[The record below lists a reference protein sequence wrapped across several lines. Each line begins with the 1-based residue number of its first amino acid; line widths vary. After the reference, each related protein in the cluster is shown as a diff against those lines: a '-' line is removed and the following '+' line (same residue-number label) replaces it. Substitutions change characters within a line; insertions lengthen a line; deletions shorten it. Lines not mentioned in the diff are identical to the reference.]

1 MAQIFDPSRIFRGLK
16 TAISEGVTSVFPI
29 ETEGRQLVVKNVR
42 VDDSNV
48 SPFDYKTQKQIKIQE
63 KDFVVPVYGD
73 LELVDKNTGE
83 VIDTKKNFR
92 LMDIPV
98 LTDRYSYILGGNE
111 YTVDKQLRMKPGIYT
126 REKEN
131 GELESQFNLAKGGG
145 RGFKMWINPED
156 GIFKLKIGTANPPL
170 YPLLKALGVE
180 DGPIKEAWGDSMFTL
195 NQAKTRRT
203 GDVDIMKAYK
213 AIFRK
218 DAAGLAQAQT
228 ELRNFFDKTVLSEE
242 TTKRTLG
249 KGFAKVEPETL
260 LLTSKRL
267 LEVSRGEAE
276 PDDRDSLVYKHLYDT
291 PDLIKAR
298 LDANQRKVQNDIKRV
313 MDKKNKITEIVSKD
327 MLNKPVRQ
335 FFVQG
340 TVAHAAEQTNPTT
353 MLAEATKVTSLGEG
367 AIGDMNA
374 ITDSMRA
381 VNTSHVGVLDPVATP
396 ESDRIGINLHLALG
410 ATVKDKELQTLVV
423 DPTTR
428 KSRYEN
434 VKDIFD
440 LKVAF
445 PDQYDKDNKPV
456 KGTVTIIQKGKIT
469 EVDPKEVDLVLRSPK
484 QMFTYLTNLVPF
496 SANIQGNRA
505 FMANKMLAQAI
516 PLKYREAPL
525 VQSKMPTG
533 GTFENFIGKVFSTQA
548 EEDGVVKKVTYDE
561 VIVENK
567 DGKESVYNL
576 YNNFPLNNKS
586 FIHSTPLV
594 KAGDKVTLG
603 QPIADTNYTKDGTL
617 AIGTNLRV
625 GILPFKDSTFED
637 GYVISE
643 SASKKLTSE
652 HLREV
657 TIQVGKEDLMEL
669 KAFKAHYPTAMTGDM
684 AGKLDESGVIKK
696 GTVVE
701 PGDVV
706 IAHLQKTEASDE
718 DARLGKLSKKLV
730 KGYRNNAQIWDKETI
745 GTVVDVFK
753 TPDSIKV
760 FIRTEEPMQIGD
772 KIVNR
777 HGAKGIVSCYDE
789 KTEVLTDSGWK
800 PFSDLKYSDKICTLN
815 PDTGI
820 IEYHQPTNI
829 IAEDY
834 CGPMHK
840 YCGRRLNFMTTPNHK
855 HYVGKRYS
863 KAKPKLETSDDIFG
877 KSRLFYR
884 TGQWVGTELERITIP
899 GATYTTPTGKVV
911 VKEALQFDAG
921 DFMEFFGFYITEGHC
936 SKNSG
941 VVISQSKEKHFP
953 EWTNIKESMSR
964 LGFKIGE
971 DAFRLTLYSV
981 QIRHWL
987 KQFGYSQDKFIPR
1000 EMLDASPRLLKRMY
1014 DAIMQGDGRLVL
1026 REDGSILR
1034 EEIYTSS
1041 KRLADDYQELALRIG
1056 KSASIGIYVRHG
1068 VPEYIV
1074 RVSNCPVAWK
1084 VENNTNNHLIEYW
1097 EKYRGKVYCATV
1109 PNHIMYVRRC
1119 GKPMWSGN
1127 SIVPDNEMPINKEG
1141 ARIDVAISP
1150 SAIPG
1155 RINPSQVLETAASK
1169 VALKWGRP
1177 LKIDNFAPI
1186 DSVKEI
1192 KNLLKT
1198 EGLTDKEELVDPKTG
1213 QSLGKVMVGNQYYLK
1228 LMHQVS
1234 KKINARGAGPSY
1246 DIDMQPTKGGHG
1258 SARAMDRLTWNS
1270 LVAHGA
1276 RENLYEMTAYKAEKN
1291 PELWNSVR
1299 MGLPIPAPK
1308 RPFVFD
1314 KLLGYL
1320 AAGGVNVKKDGNK
1333 LYMLPLTDQEILGR
1347 SNGEIDDAKVVISK
1361 NLRPVQ
1367 DGLFDEVKTGGLKGN
1382 KWTHVKLAE
1391 PVLNPV
1397 MENAAMT
1404 LLDLTQNQLE
1414 DVIAGRRY
1422 YDPATGS
1429 LTNDNTGITSGAA
1442 LEKMLSKIN
1451 VDEEFKSL
1459 KDSAAT
1465 LKGQGLNKANKKL
1478 RFLNAL
1484 RLHNLSPDKA
1494 YMIHNVPIL
1503 PPQFRPMYPL
1513 PNGSLNTAPINYLY
1527 RDMIMVNKQLKELS
1541 DLDDD
1546 VKSDLRRD
1554 LYQSIKAAQGLGDPL
1569 VQRGEKKIIGA
1580 IELIKGSQPKEGFFQ
1595 SVVFSKNQDLSGSST
1610 ITPSV
1615 EMSPDEILLPKD
1627 MAWEL
1632 YQPFVIKELTS
1643 MGYKPLDAMV
1653 MAKDHDP
1660 RANLALEKVT
1670 RERPVW
1676 LNRAPSLHKFSMLAV
1691 QPKLYNG
1698 KSIGIHPLVVGGFTA
1713 DIDGNCSDFDSLIK
1727 LKISKSAIDIIS
1739 SAVYIKR
1746 NLKYK
1751 ELFMRTVAE
1760 STLSWKTSD
1769 SVVVTTKIGEF
1780 PRIGFPSKDRNGAD
1794 VYAVPDGV
1802 EVVGCD
1808 PVTGEANYYPVTLLT
1823 VEEGC
1828 QTVEVF
1834 FGGRSVI
1841 LSDNESMAAFNSS
1854 TGAVTK
1860 VAPSNVDKM
1869 MVPVLKKD
1877 PTPFGTFG
1885 TRDIGWMLG
1894 AYISDGWTSSNTV
1907 GYAKLEKAKR
1917 DEFVRIMRAC
1927 HDNFTVREYHGE
1939 AGDGK
1944 LGTSIKLHLNS
1955 MSLVEYMRQFNCIAD
1970 SDAQVRTSNKKKIPH
1985 WVLQLGSEDMLWG
1998 LLSGLI
2004 DGDGS
2009 MSINMSTGR
2018 PRFTAKFCTSS
2029 PFLRDSVKE
2038 LCYRL
2043 GIRADVTTVPPRNSS
2058 SEAYVVNLSTVDLF
2072 EYLDNL
2078 SCIGERER
2086 SIISQWKECPPAKD
2100 DRDLIPVSDAEVA
2113 TLKSFV
2119 SSVMDASLHTAISR
2133 NKKVGYRVGR
2143 KILERHLQ
2151 IMDEHIPSL
2160 AARVRARNTVWET
2173 VTEVK
2178 DAGVRQVFDLA
2189 VEEAK
2194 VYAVNNGIIIW
2205 DTMGVYVPVSHKA
2218 VEEAKNYFPTK
2229 VLEHAADGRI
2239 MVSPGHDIMTGLF
2252 YLTRSGKDRT
2262 KEHSFSSIDDAMKL
2276 YKNKTIEIYDDVM
2289 IGGKKTTIGREL
2301 VSKALPS
2308 GIVLPEGGLSKST
2321 IKSFLSDLASA
2332 GPAKFNET
2340 MTKLSQLSAQFN
2352 IYSAISIGLDDLE
2365 PDYAARDKMVK
2376 SVQNKLKSA
2385 KDDDERRK
2393 IIQSSLPEFHNTVTD
2408 YMKSHPESALSQL
2421 MKANGKPSFDQ
2432 FKQLISTPFAVSD
2445 ADGRAIPIITT
2456 KSFAEGLPVSEYWTT
2471 TYGSRTGM
2479 IQKRLETAE
2488 PGYFSKQ
2495 ILSVTID
2502 NVVSMDDCGTS
2513 NGVATSMESKN
2524 DVVGRYEAGTNN
2536 MIDVER
2542 YTSMLKNG
2550 VKTVKLRSP
2559 LTCEAKEGT
2568 CSKCYGLRENGQQA
2582 KIGDNVGAL
2591 AGQFFTEPTT
2601 QGALKAFHTGAVLGA
2616 GAQVAGGLERLQQL
2630 TMVPDYLKDKA
2641 TLAKVSGTIDR
2652 IEDNPAGGKNI
2663 FIGSEKHLAGVRN
2676 KIIVSAGDTVSKG
2689 DALTDG
2695 PIKPQEL
2702 LELKGIEPTQKYLV
2716 DSMKETFA
2724 GMGVELNRKLL
2735 ETVVKST
2742 TNLTTIADAGDHPY
2756 YVPGDQVPLSEVKS
2770 WNSKRQNEM
2779 DVDMALGA
2787 TLAVGTGP
2795 YSTGTV
2801 LDRDKIKAL
2810 KTLGINTVTI
2820 SSSPVKHTPSIVG
2833 VNLLARMGKDWLAKL
2848 NTNYIEQGIIKGVQT
2863 GDVATTSSY
2872 NPTGPYVLATGFGKG
2887 EKGKY

>member
-48 SPFDYKTQKQIKIQE
+48 SPFDYKTQKQVKIQE
-63 KDFVVPVYGD
+63 KDFVAPVYGD

-195 NQAKTRRT
+195 NQTKTRRT
-203 GDVDIMKAYK
+203 GDVDVIKAYK

-218 DAAGLAQAQT
+218 DAPSLAQAQV
-228 ELRNFFDKTVLSEE
+228 ELRDFFDKTVLSEE

-291 PDLIKAR
+291 PDLVKAR

-561 VIVENK
+561 VVVENK
-567 DGKESVYNL
+567 DGKETVYNL

-586 FIHSTPLV
+586 FIHSTPTV

-657 TIQVGKEDLMEL
+657 SIQVGREDLLEL

-684 AGKLDESGVIKK
+684 AGKLDEAGVIKK

-701 PGDVV
+701 PGDIV

-753 TPDSIKV
+753 TPDSVKV

-941 VVISQSKEKHFP
+941 VVISQSKEKHLP

-1041 KRLADDYQELALRIG
+1041 KQLADDYQELALRIG
-1056 KSASIGIYVRHG
+1056 KSASIGIYIRHG

-1109 PNHIMYVRRC
+1109 QNHIMYVRRC

-1169 VALKWGRP
+1169 IALKWGRP

-1333 LYMLPLTDQEILGR
+1333 LYMLPLTDHEILQR

-1414 DVIAGRRY
+1414 DVIAGRKY
-1422 YDPATGS
+1422 YDPTKNAIT
-1429 LTNDNTGITSGAA
+1429 TENTGITSGTA

-1459 KDSAAT
+1459 KDSAVT

-1484 RLHNLSPDKA
+1484 RLHNLTPDKA

-1569 VQRGEKKIIGA
+1569 VQRGEKKIVGA
-1580 IELIKGSQPKEGFFQ
+1580 IETIKGAQPKEGFFQ
-1595 SVVFSKNQDLSGSST
+1595 AVVFSKNQDLSGSST

-1713 DIDGNCSDFDSLIK
+1713 DIDG
-1727 LKISKSAIDIIS
+1727 
-1739 SAVYIKR
+1739 
-1746 NLKYK
+1746 
-1751 ELFMRTVAE
+1751 
-1760 STLSWKTSD
+1760 
-1769 SVVVTTKIGEF
+1769 
-1780 PRIGFPSKDRNGAD
+1780 
-1794 VYAVPDGV
+1794 
-1802 EVVGCD
+1802 
-1808 PVTGEANYYPVTLLT
+1808 
-1823 VEEGC
+1823 
-1828 QTVEVF
+1828 
-1834 FGGRSVI
+1834 
-1841 LSDNESMAAFNSS
+1841 
-1854 TGAVTK
+1854 
-1860 VAPSNVDKM
+1860 
-1869 MVPVLKKD
+1869 
-1877 PTPFGTFG
+1877 
-1885 TRDIGWMLG
+1885 
-1894 AYISDGWTSSNTV
+1894 
-1907 GYAKLEKAKR
+1907 
-1917 DEFVRIMRAC
+1917 
-1927 HDNFTVREYHGE
+1927 
-1939 AGDGK
+1939 
-1944 LGTSIKLHLNS
+1944 
-1955 MSLVEYMRQFNCIAD
+1955 
-1970 SDAQVRTSNKKKIPH
+1970 
-1985 WVLQLGSEDMLWG
+1985 
-1998 LLSGLI
+1998 
-2004 DGDGS
+2004 
-2009 MSINMSTGR
+2009 
-2018 PRFTAKFCTSS
+2018 
-2029 PFLRDSVKE
+2029 
-2038 LCYRL
+2038 
-2043 GIRADVTTVPPRNSS
+2043 
-2058 SEAYVVNLSTVDLF
+2058 
-2072 EYLDNL
+2072 
-2078 SCIGERER
+2078 
-2086 SIISQWKECPPAKD
+2086 
-2100 DRDLIPVSDAEVA
+2100 
-2113 TLKSFV
+2113 
-2119 SSVMDASLHTAISR
+2119 
-2133 NKKVGYRVGR
+2133 
-2143 KILERHLQ
+2143 
-2151 IMDEHIPSL
+2151 
-2160 AARVRARNTVWET
+2160 
-2173 VTEVK
+2173 
-2178 DAGVRQVFDLA
+2178 
-2189 VEEAK
+2189 
-2194 VYAVNNGIIIW
+2194 

-2218 VEEAKNYFPTK
+2218 VEEAKNFFPTK

-2262 KEHSFSSIDDAMKL
+2262 KEHSFDSVDAAMKL
-2276 YKNKTIEIYDDVM
+2276 YKNKSIEIYDEVM
-2289 IGGKKTTIGREL
+2289 IGGKRTSIGREL

-2308 GIVLPEGGLSKST
+2308 GVVLPDSGLSKST
-2321 IKSFLSDLASA
+2321 IKSFLSDLASV
-2332 GPAKFNET
+2332 GPAKFNEA
-2340 MTKLSQLSAQFN
+2340 MTKLSQLAAQFN
-2352 IYSAISIGLDDLE
+2352 MYSAISIGLDDLE
-2365 PDYAARDKMVK
+2365 PDYVARDKMVK

-2445 ADGRAIPIITT
+2445 TDGRAIPIITT

-2536 MIDVER
+2536 LIDAER